1 MIAASAAAALA
12 EVICTQPL
20 DTAKVRMQTGHSL
33 RAPASWM
40 WQGTGIRAAGIIQV
54 RIVFWS
60 TMDVMMEQGL
70 HPALAGGIAGCAQ
83 TVVDTPVE
91 AAKISR
97 MTGGAPINLRT
108 MWRGASW
115 TLSRNAAFAATV
127 CAGRSSTDTVWGA
140 PAGAIVGAVITHPL
154 DTLKSRAQ
162 ASTALS
168 SGSLWSGLL
177 PRCAVV
183 AMAMLVGSAVF
194 DAAKMHSDRGS

>member
-1 MIAASAAAALA
+1 
-12 EVICTQPL
+12 
-20 DTAKVRMQTGHSL
+20 
-33 RAPASWM
+33 M
-40 WQGTGIRAAGIIQV
+40 WQGIGIRAAGVFPV

-60 TMDVMMEQGL
+60 TMDVMMDRGL
-70 HPALAGGIAGCAQ
+70 HPVLAGGIAGCAQ
-83 TVVDTPVE
+83 TIVDTPVE
-91 AAKISR
+91 AAKVSR
-97 MTGGAPINLRT
+97 MTGGMPVNLRT
-108 MWRGASW
+108 MWRG
-115 TLSRNAAFAATV
+115 TLWNLPRNAAFAAAV

-140 PAGAIVGAVITHPL
+140 PSGAIIGAVITHPL

-194 DAAKMHSDRGS
+194 DAAKIHSDPRS